1 MQLYFLI
8 TLGNVLT
15 GTILASDYLARR
27 APALARIA
35 ELFGELF
42 GERRSRVTLGALTAA
57 AGFLGLIFPAAGWAF
72 FGDLIPALVGI
83 AAGGTLLATS
93 SDRGEEETGSRTTKD
108 DSAPV
113 VKADGI
119 VDRATKLGA
128 TYRVPLGLASVATGL
143 LHFLLPGFSLL

>member
-27 APALARIA
+27 APALARFS
-35 ELFGELF
+35 ELFGD
-42 GERRSRVTLGALTAA
+42 RRARYTLGALTAA
-57 AGFLGLIFPAAGWAF
+57 AGFLGLIFPAAGWAV
-72 FGDLIPALVGI
+72 FGDLIPALVGV
-83 AAGGTLLATS
+83 AAGGTLLATAG
-93 SDRGEEETGSRTTKD
+93 DRGEEETISSRTTKD

-128 TYRVPLGLASVATGL
+128 TYRVPLGLAAVASGL
-143 LHFLLPGFSLL
+143 LHFLLPAFAFL

>member
-35 ELFGELF
+35 ELFGE
-42 GERRSRVTLGALTAA
+42 RRGRVTLGALTAA